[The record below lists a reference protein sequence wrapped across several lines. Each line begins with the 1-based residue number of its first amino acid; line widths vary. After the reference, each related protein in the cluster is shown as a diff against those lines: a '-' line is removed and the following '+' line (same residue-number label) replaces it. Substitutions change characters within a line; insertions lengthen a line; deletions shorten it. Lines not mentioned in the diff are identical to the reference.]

1 MFCYKCGKQ
10 LDEGTNFC
18 PHCGA
23 TQKKDE
29 SNQQKEDTKRV
40 KSSQKQLKANKK
52 VIAIVCVVVV
62 ILGAVLGI
70 ISSNNAKK
78 ENEEA
83 MINALIGTTW
93 CAYWQHPGANVELT
107 FVDKD
112 TFLINL
118 GPGNGT
124 DEYKWEVTR
133 VEGNKIVIK
142 DTPSEKNI
150 YGEYNAISEWIS
162 PGIDWSVSFS
172 EDDGS
177 YVPYAL
183 NHSGGTMN
191 PQ

>member
-10 LDEGTNFC
+10 FDEGTNIC

-23 TQKKDE
+23 AQNKDE
-29 SNQQKEDTKRV
+29 RSQQIKV
-40 KSSQKQLKANKK
+40 NKK

-62 ILGAVLGI
+62 ILGTVIGI

-78 ENEEA
+78 KKEEA
-83 MINALIGTTW
+83 MIDALIGTTW

-107 FVDKD
+107 FVDKN
-112 TFLINL
+112 TFLIDL

-124 DEYKWEVTR
+124 DEYTWEV
-133 VEGNKIVIK
+133 VKVDGNKIVIK

-150 YGEYNAISEWIS
+150 CGEYNAISEWIS
-162 PGIDWSVSFS
+162 PGIDWSVSFT
-172 EDDGS
+172 EDDGR
-177 YVPYAL
+177 YVPHAL